1 MEFRAVEPFTAMS
14 YIEHVI
20 AWRGSLVRTAE
31 GIFHDFQCN
40 DCNVYMYIYVYIHIY
55 VYIYTY
61 IYVYTYIRMLL
72 PNAKCR
78 T

>member
-14 YIEHVI
+14 YIEHGI

-40 DCNVYMYIYVYIHIY
+40 DCNESVMYIYMYIYNYIYVYI
-55 VYIYTY
+55 
-61 IYVYTYIRMLL
+61 YTYIRMLL